1 MEVAKK
7 QNIISQWI
15 TWHFLEVPREILK
28 AWKNFLKFNLNYFS
42 VPLLLKTFFAPWRRY
57 RMSYGKGFNLN
68 RYLEAFFSNL
78 IFRTLGAVMRS
89 FLIVIGLMV
98 EILIIFAGIVVFFG
112 WLILPALLIAGLIFG
127 IKIIQ

>member
-1 MEVAKK
+1 
-7 QNIISQWI
+7 
-15 TWHFLEVPREILK
+15 
-28 AWKNFLKFNLNYFS
+28 
-42 VPLLLKTFFAPWRRY
+42 
-57 RMSYGKGFNLN
+57 
-68 RYLEAFFSNL
+68 
-78 IFRTLGAVMRS
+78 MRS